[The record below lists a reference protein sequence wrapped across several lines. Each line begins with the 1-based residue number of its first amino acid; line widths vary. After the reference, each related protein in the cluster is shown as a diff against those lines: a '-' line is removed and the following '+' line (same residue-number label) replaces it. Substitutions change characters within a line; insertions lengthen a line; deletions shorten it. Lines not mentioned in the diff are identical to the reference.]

1 MEQYFWIDGRRN
13 DELGITLQS
22 PIEFSKP
29 APCVVSQHIPGK
41 NGDLHYWDGSYE
53 NITGTAKCF
62 ALGNSPENAIMNI
75 NSLFLAS
82 PGYHRLEVSSEPGF
96 FRLARIRK
104 GPETNIRCNVLAPF
118 SIEFDC
124 MPQRWDVNGESVH
137 TAHGGE
143 YSNMSFNI
151 VNPYQF
157 LAKPLIR
164 LSGFE
169 GAAVE
174 FPISLTISD
183 SGFKNASAMSI
194 TKFASYIDI
203 DAETQNVYSGETNMN
218 NVVEAGLFPVLF
230 PGENT
235 ITLTAP
241 RPSILEGVTVEV
253 TPRWWTL

>member
-29 APCVVSQHIPGK
+29 VPCVVSQHIPGK

-96 FRLARIRK
+96 FRLARIKK

-124 MPQRWDVNGESVH
+124 MPQRWDINGEF
-137 TAHGGE
+137 AHIIHAYAE
-143 YSNMSFNI
+143 VRTFEFTI

-157 LAKPLIR
+157 LAKPLLCR
-164 LSGFE
+164 
-169 GAAVE
+169 
-174 FPISLTISD
+174 D
-183 SGFKNASAMSI
+183 C
-194 TKFASYIDI
+194 
-203 DAETQNVYSGETNMN
+203 
-218 NVVEAGLFPVLF
+218 
-230 PGENT
+230 
-235 ITLTAP
+235 
-241 RPSILEGVTVEV
+241 
-253 TPRWWTL
+253 

>member
-13 DELGITLQS
+13 DELGVTLQS
-22 PIEFSKP
+22 PIEFSNP
-29 APCVVSQHIPGK
+29 VPCVVSQHIPGK

-62 ALGNSPENAIMNI
+62 VLGNNPENAIMNI

-137 TAHGGE
+137 TAHG
-143 YSNMSFNI
+143 SNNRFLDMTI
-151 VNPYQF
+151 INPYQF
-157 LAKPLIR
+157 EAKPLIR

-169 GAAVE
+169 DGIVA
-174 FPISLTISD
+174 FPLSITISD
-183 SGFKNASAMSI
+183 KDFTKASVLDILEFSG
-194 TKFASYIDI
+194 YIDI
-203 DAETQNVYSGETNMN
+203 DSENQNVYSGETNMN
-218 NVVEAGLFPVLF
+218 NLVEAGLFPVLF
-230 PGENT
+230 PGENK
-235 ITLTAP
+235 ITLAA
-241 RPSILEGVTVEV
+241 RSESNMSGVTMEV